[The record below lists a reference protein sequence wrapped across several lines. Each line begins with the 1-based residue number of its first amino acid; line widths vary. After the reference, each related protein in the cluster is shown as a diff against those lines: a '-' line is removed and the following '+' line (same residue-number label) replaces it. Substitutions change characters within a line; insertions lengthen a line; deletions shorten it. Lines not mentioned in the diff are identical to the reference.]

1 MNPMMAMIGK
11 MMGGGGDPRQMIQ
24 SLMGNNQIMSNP
36 MAKNAMEM
44 FQKGDMN
51 GLQQMAENLA
61 KERGTSVE
69 EVRNQI
75 MGQFGMK

>member
-11 MMGGGGDPRQMIQ
+11 MMGGGDPKQMIQ

-51 GLQQMAENLA
+51 GLQKMAENLA

>member
-24 SLMGNNQIMSNP
+24 GLMGNNQIMSNP

-61 KERGTSVE
+61 RERGTSVE